1 MRISQDHGPHQGQ
14 DAGRPV
20 RGRAGAAL
28 TVLVALALLLT
39 GCSGGGNDSASK
51 PAKSAAD
58 ADRVEPL
65 AAAPAPKLPVTVDS
79 ADGKKV
85 TIDSTDRIVPL
96 TGSLSEIVFT
106 LGFGKQVV
114 ARDITATFEQAEK
127 LPVVTRAHDVSAE
140 SVLSLKPTVVLADT
154 TTGPAEAIDQ
164 IRSAGIPLLVVEP
177 AKGLGDVGRRI
188 DTVAEA
194 LGVPAAGTELKER
207 TEARIA
213 AVQKTIPDHA
223 DGKKPRVA
231 FLYLRGSAS
240 VYLLGGAESGASSL
254 LEAAG
259 AVDAGKTSGLKKDFT
274 AITSEALAK
283 ARARRDP
290 PDDQGV
296 RLGGRDGRSGEDPR
310 HRGDARRNGPPG
322 RHDRRRRAA
331 ELRPAHRPGARGHR
345 RAAVREGR
353 QGPVTT
359 SYEERADKARPDR
372 GPSLSKE
379 QSAEAAP
386 PGTEPTD
393 AGAAAKA
400 AAPGEAAEAPPA
412 PKSPRSKAFVLTVG
426 LSLALLAG
434 CLLSA
439 AIGAYSI
446 PIGDVLGSLQHR
458 IGLGGQPLDRVGE
471 SVLWNVRLPRVVLAL
486 LVGASLGCAGALM
499 QGVFGNPLAEP
510 GVIGISAGAAVG
522 AVASIALGLTF
533 FGNWTITV
541 FAFIAGLGTV
551 LLVYTLSRSGG
562 RTEVVTLILTGIAVN
577 AFAGALIGLFIFFA
591 DNAQITQITF
601 WQLGSL
607 SQATW
612 PKVLAVLPCA
622 LAGLLIAPFYARK
635 LDLLALGE
643 RPARH
648 LGVDVER
655 LRITLVL
662 VVALLT
668 AAAVAVAGIIS
679 FVGLLVPHLLR
690 MANGPGHRFLVPGS
704 ALGGA
709 LVLVAG
715 DLAARTVAA
724 PAELP
729 LGVLTALFGS
739 PFFFWLLRRTRRKQ
753 GGWA

>member
-1 MRISQDHGPHQGQ
+1 M
-14 DAGRPV
+14 
-20 RGRAGAAL
+20 
-28 TVLVALALLLT
+28 
-39 GCSGGGNDSASK
+39 
-51 PAKSAAD
+51 
-58 ADRVEPL
+58 
-65 AAAPAPKLPVTVDS
+65 
-79 ADGKKV
+79 
-85 TIDSTDRIVPL
+85 
-96 TGSLSEIVFT
+96 
-106 LGFGKQVV
+106 
-114 ARDITATFEQAEK
+114 
-127 LPVVTRAHDVSAE
+127 
-140 SVLSLKPTVVLADT
+140 
-154 TTGPAEAIDQ
+154 
-164 IRSAGIPLLVVEP
+164 
-177 AKGLGDVGRRI
+177 
-188 DTVAEA
+188 
-194 LGVPAAGTELKER
+194 
-207 TEARIA
+207 
-213 AVQKTIPDHA
+213 
-223 DGKKPRVA
+223 
-231 FLYLRGSAS
+231 
-240 VYLLGGAESGASSL
+240 
-254 LEAAG
+254 
-259 AVDAGKTSGLKKDFT
+259 
-274 AITSEALAK
+274 
-283 ARARRDP
+283 
-290 PDDQGV
+290 
-296 RLGGRDGRSGEDPR
+296 
-310 HRGDARRNGPPG
+310 
-322 RHDRRRRAA
+322 
-331 ELRPAHRPGARGHR
+331 
-345 RAAVREGR
+345 
-353 QGPVTT
+353 TT
-359 SYEERADKARPDR
+359 SYEER
-372 GPSLSKE
+372 
-379 QSAEAAP
+379 
-386 PGTEPTD
+386 TEPVGKSTGK
-393 AGAAAKA
+393 GAKG
-400 AAPGEAAEAPPA
+400 PQEAEGAV
-412 PKSPRSKAFVLTVG
+412 PKSPRSRAFVLTAV

-439 AIGAYSI
+439 AIGAYNI
-446 PIGDVLGSLQHR
+446 PLGDVLSSVQHR
-458 IGLGGQPLDRVGE
+458 IGLGGQALDRVGE
-471 SVLWNVRLPRVVLAL
+471 SVLWNVRLPRVALAV

-541 FAFIAGLGTV
+541 FAFVAGLATV
-551 LLVYTLSRSGG
+551 LLVYALSRSGG

-622 LAGLLIAPFYARK
+622 LAGLLIAPFYSRK

-655 LRITLVL
+655 LRIVLVL

-709 LVLVAG
+709 LILVAG

>member
-1 MRISQDHGPHQGQ
+1 M
-14 DAGRPV
+14 
-20 RGRAGAAL
+20 
-28 TVLVALALLLT
+28 
-39 GCSGGGNDSASK
+39 
-51 PAKSAAD
+51 
-58 ADRVEPL
+58 
-65 AAAPAPKLPVTVDS
+65 
-79 ADGKKV
+79 
-85 TIDSTDRIVPL
+85 
-96 TGSLSEIVFT
+96 
-106 LGFGKQVV
+106 
-114 ARDITATFEQAEK
+114 
-127 LPVVTRAHDVSAE
+127 
-140 SVLSLKPTVVLADT
+140 
-154 TTGPAEAIDQ
+154 
-164 IRSAGIPLLVVEP
+164 
-177 AKGLGDVGRRI
+177 
-188 DTVAEA
+188 
-194 LGVPAAGTELKER
+194 
-207 TEARIA
+207 
-213 AVQKTIPDHA
+213 
-223 DGKKPRVA
+223 
-231 FLYLRGSAS
+231 
-240 VYLLGGAESGASSL
+240 
-254 LEAAG
+254 
-259 AVDAGKTSGLKKDFT
+259 
-274 AITSEALAK
+274 
-283 ARARRDP
+283 
-290 PDDQGV
+290 
-296 RLGGRDGRSGEDPR
+296 
-310 HRGDARRNGPPG
+310 
-322 RHDRRRRAA
+322 
-331 ELRPAHRPGARGHR
+331 
-345 RAAVREGR
+345 
-353 QGPVTT
+353 TT
-359 SYEERADKARPDR
+359 SYEERTGEPEAE
-372 GPSLSKE
+372 GPEPRVTLSKE
-379 QSAEAAP
+379 DP
-386 PGTEPTD
+386 
-393 AGAAAKA
+393 AAATGLKA
-400 AAPGEAAEAPPA
+400 DL
-412 PKSPRSKAFVLTVG
+412 PKSPRSRTFVLTIG

-446 PIGDVLGSLQHR
+446 PIGDVLASVQHR

-541 FAFIAGLGTV
+541 FAFIAGLATV

>member
-1 MRISQDHGPHQGQ
+1 M
-14 DAGRPV
+14 
-20 RGRAGAAL
+20 
-28 TVLVALALLLT
+28 
-39 GCSGGGNDSASK
+39 
-51 PAKSAAD
+51 
-58 ADRVEPL
+58 
-65 AAAPAPKLPVTVDS
+65 
-79 ADGKKV
+79 
-85 TIDSTDRIVPL
+85 
-96 TGSLSEIVFT
+96 
-106 LGFGKQVV
+106 
-114 ARDITATFEQAEK
+114 
-127 LPVVTRAHDVSAE
+127 
-140 SVLSLKPTVVLADT
+140 
-154 TTGPAEAIDQ
+154 
-164 IRSAGIPLLVVEP
+164 
-177 AKGLGDVGRRI
+177 
-188 DTVAEA
+188 
-194 LGVPAAGTELKER
+194 
-207 TEARIA
+207 
-213 AVQKTIPDHA
+213 
-223 DGKKPRVA
+223 
-231 FLYLRGSAS
+231 
-240 VYLLGGAESGASSL
+240 
-254 LEAAG
+254 
-259 AVDAGKTSGLKKDFT
+259 
-274 AITSEALAK
+274 
-283 ARARRDP
+283 
-290 PDDQGV
+290 
-296 RLGGRDGRSGEDPR
+296 
-310 HRGDARRNGPPG
+310 
-322 RHDRRRRAA
+322 
-331 ELRPAHRPGARGHR
+331 
-345 RAAVREGR
+345 
-353 QGPVTT
+353 TT
-359 SYEERADKARPDR
+359 SYEERIGPVGKSPD
-372 GPSLSKE
+372 GPVE
-379 QSAEAAP
+379 GAAP
-386 PGTEPTD
+386 ETPSSD
-393 AGAAAKA
+393 V
-400 AAPGEAAEAPPA
+400 
-412 PKSPRSKAFVLTVG
+412 KSPRSKAYLLTAT

-439 AIGAYSI
+439 AIGAYNI
-446 PIGDVLGSLQHR
+446 PLGDVLSSVQHR
-458 IGLGGQPLDRVGE
+458 IGLGGQELDRVGE
-471 SVLWNVRLPRVVLAL
+471 SVLWNVRLPRVALAL

-541 FAFIAGLGTV
+541 FAFIAGLITV

-622 LAGLLIAPFYARK
+622 LAGLLIAPFYSRK

-655 LRITLVL
+655 LRIVLVL

-739 PFFFWLLRRTRRKQ
+739 PFFFWLLRRTRRRQ

>member
-1 MRISQDHGPHQGQ
+1 M
-14 DAGRPV
+14 
-20 RGRAGAAL
+20 
-28 TVLVALALLLT
+28 
-39 GCSGGGNDSASK
+39 
-51 PAKSAAD
+51 
-58 ADRVEPL
+58 
-65 AAAPAPKLPVTVDS
+65 
-79 ADGKKV
+79 
-85 TIDSTDRIVPL
+85 
-96 TGSLSEIVFT
+96 
-106 LGFGKQVV
+106 
-114 ARDITATFEQAEK
+114 
-127 LPVVTRAHDVSAE
+127 
-140 SVLSLKPTVVLADT
+140 
-154 TTGPAEAIDQ
+154 
-164 IRSAGIPLLVVEP
+164 
-177 AKGLGDVGRRI
+177 
-188 DTVAEA
+188 
-194 LGVPAAGTELKER
+194 
-207 TEARIA
+207 
-213 AVQKTIPDHA
+213 
-223 DGKKPRVA
+223 
-231 FLYLRGSAS
+231 
-240 VYLLGGAESGASSL
+240 
-254 LEAAG
+254 
-259 AVDAGKTSGLKKDFT
+259 
-274 AITSEALAK
+274 
-283 ARARRDP
+283 
-290 PDDQGV
+290 
-296 RLGGRDGRSGEDPR
+296 
-310 HRGDARRNGPPG
+310 
-322 RHDRRRRAA
+322 
-331 ELRPAHRPGARGHR
+331 
-345 RAAVREGR
+345 
-353 QGPVTT
+353 TT
-359 SYEERADKARPDR
+359 SYEERT
-372 GPSLSKE
+372 GPVE
-379 QSAEAAP
+379 
-386 PGTEPTD
+386 
-393 AGAAAKA
+393 
-400 AAPGEAAEAPPA
+400 
-412 PKSPRSKAFVLTVG
+412 KSPGGPAEGGAPESPSSGVTSSRSTAYLLTLG

-439 AIGAYSI
+439 AIGAYNI
-446 PIGDVLGSLQHR
+446 PLGDVLSSVQHR
-458 IGLGGQPLDRVGE
+458 IGLGGQALDRVGE
-471 SVLWNVRLPRVVLAL
+471 SVLWNVRLPRVALAV

-541 FAFIAGLGTV
+541 FAFVAGLATV
-551 LLVYTLSRSGG
+551 LLVYALSRSGG

-622 LAGLLIAPFYARK
+622 LAGLLIAPFYSRK

-655 LRITLVL
+655 LRIVLVL

>member
-1 MRISQDHGPHQGQ
+1 M
-14 DAGRPV
+14 
-20 RGRAGAAL
+20 
-28 TVLVALALLLT
+28 
-39 GCSGGGNDSASK
+39 
-51 PAKSAAD
+51 
-58 ADRVEPL
+58 
-65 AAAPAPKLPVTVDS
+65 
-79 ADGKKV
+79 
-85 TIDSTDRIVPL
+85 
-96 TGSLSEIVFT
+96 
-106 LGFGKQVV
+106 
-114 ARDITATFEQAEK
+114 
-127 LPVVTRAHDVSAE
+127 
-140 SVLSLKPTVVLADT
+140 T
-154 TTGPAEAIDQ
+154 TSYG
-164 IRSAGIPLLVVEP
+164 
-177 AKGLGDVGRRI
+177 
-188 DTVAEA
+188 
-194 LGVPAAGTELKER
+194 ER
-207 TEARIA
+207 TEAA
-213 AVQKTIPDHA
+213 GTHGADAPVAEPAGPGPAVPEPARRGT
-223 DGKKPRVA
+223 A
-231 FLYLRGSAS
+231 FAL
-240 VYLLGGAESGASSL
+240 
-254 LEAAG
+254 
-259 AVDAGKTSGLKKDFT
+259 T
-274 AITSEALAK
+274 AALA
-283 ARARRDP
+283 A
-290 PDDQGV
+290 
-296 RLGGRDGRSGEDPR
+296 
-310 HRGDARRNGPPG
+310 
-322 RHDRRRRAA
+322 
-331 ELRPAHRPGARGHR
+331 
-345 RAAVREGR
+345 
-353 QGPVTT
+353 
-359 SYEERADKARPDR
+359 
-372 GPSLSKE
+372 
-379 QSAEAAP
+379 
-386 PGTEPTD
+386 
-393 AGAAAKA
+393 
-400 AAPGEAAEAPPA
+400 
-412 PKSPRSKAFVLTVG
+412 
-426 LSLALLAG
+426 ALLVG

-439 AIGAYSI
+439 GLGAYSI
-446 PIGDVLGSLQHR
+446 PLGDVLSSVQHR
-458 IGLGGQPLDRVGE
+458 VGLGGQALDRVGE

-541 FAFIAGLGTV
+541 CAFVSGLATV
-551 LLVYTLSRSGG
+551 LLVYVLSRSGG

-607 SQATW
+607 AQATW

-622 LAGLLIAPFYARK
+622 VLGLVVAPFHARK

-655 LRITLVL
+655 LRIVLVL

-709 LVLVAG
+709 LVLVVG
-715 DLAARTVAA
+715 DLAARTVAD

>member
-1 MRISQDHGPHQGQ
+1 M
-14 DAGRPV
+14 
-20 RGRAGAAL
+20 
-28 TVLVALALLLT
+28 
-39 GCSGGGNDSASK
+39 
-51 PAKSAAD
+51 
-58 ADRVEPL
+58 
-65 AAAPAPKLPVTVDS
+65 
-79 ADGKKV
+79 
-85 TIDSTDRIVPL
+85 
-96 TGSLSEIVFT
+96 
-106 LGFGKQVV
+106 
-114 ARDITATFEQAEK
+114 
-127 LPVVTRAHDVSAE
+127 
-140 SVLSLKPTVVLADT
+140 
-154 TTGPAEAIDQ
+154 
-164 IRSAGIPLLVVEP
+164 
-177 AKGLGDVGRRI
+177 
-188 DTVAEA
+188 
-194 LGVPAAGTELKER
+194 
-207 TEARIA
+207 
-213 AVQKTIPDHA
+213 
-223 DGKKPRVA
+223 
-231 FLYLRGSAS
+231 
-240 VYLLGGAESGASSL
+240 
-254 LEAAG
+254 
-259 AVDAGKTSGLKKDFT
+259 TS
-274 AITSEALAK
+274 
-283 ARARRDP
+283 
-290 PDDQGV
+290 
-296 RLGGRDGRSGEDPR
+296 
-310 HRGDARRNGPPG
+310 
-322 RHDRRRRAA
+322 
-331 ELRPAHRPGARGHR
+331 
-345 RAAVREGR
+345 
-353 QGPVTT
+353 
-359 SYEERADKARPDR
+359 SYEERTGPVEKSPGGPAR
-372 GPSLSKE
+372 GG
-379 QSAEAAP
+379 AP
-386 PGTEPTD
+386 E
-393 AGAAAKA
+393 
-400 AAPGEAAEAPPA
+400 PPA
-412 PKSPRSKAFVLTVG
+412 PGVKSSRSTAYLLTLG
-426 LSLALLAG
+426 LSLALLVG

-439 AIGAYSI
+439 AIGAYNI
-446 PIGDVLGSLQHR
+446 PLGDVLSSVQHR
-458 IGLGGQPLDRVGE
+458 IGLGGQALDRVGE
-471 SVLWNVRLPRVVLAL
+471 SVLWNVRLPRVALAV

-541 FAFIAGLGTV
+541 FAFVAGLATV
-551 LLVYTLSRSGG
+551 LLVYALSRSGG

-622 LAGLLIAPFYARK
+622 LAGLLIAPFYSRK

-655 LRITLVL
+655 LRIVLVL